1 MTSHR
6 KITLKGIPESE
17 MDEQTKLANR
27 AMKRAARK
35 LREDYRRKGLPLIVA
50 DKDGKIIHKP
60 A

>member
-1 MTSHR
+1 MIKPK
-6 KITLKGIPESE
+6 KISLQGIPESE

-35 LREDYRRKGLPLIVA
+35 LTAEYRRKGLPLIVA
-50 DKDGKIIHKP
+50 DKHGNIIHKP